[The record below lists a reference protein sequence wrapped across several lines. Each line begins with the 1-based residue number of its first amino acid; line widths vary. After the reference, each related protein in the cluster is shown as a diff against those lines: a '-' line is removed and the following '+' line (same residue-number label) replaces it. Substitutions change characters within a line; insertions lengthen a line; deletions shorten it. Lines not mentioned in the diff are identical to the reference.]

1 MSSHRILRVNENIK
15 QTLSMIIMR
24 EIEDPRIK
32 NNLVTITKVDT
43 AKDLKNAKVYFVC
56 LNEDK
61 QNEVLNGLN
70 SAKGVIFSYLKKQ
83 LRVAFV
89 STVFPKILW
98 GVGDI
103 QVKNSKLKQAYRVG
117 ANGECIFEVV
127 NDRRFIDNFKFGT
140 VITLDDIKKKVLSC
154 MQMVASDAVATLF
167 ADTTVSVFEVTAKTE
182 EVSAAIKKQLNEK
195 ELIKDMGIEV
205 NTLTAKIFVPE
216 EDMLMIKNAVNS
228 EGDSDEV

>member
-56 LNEDK
+56 LHENK

-83 LRVAFV
+83 LTIRYVPNLTFHY
-89 STVFPKILW
+89 
-98 GVGDI
+98 D
-103 QVKNSKLKQAYRVG
+103 KNLIETNKVL
-117 ANGECIFEVV
+117 
-127 NDRRFIDNFKFGT
+127 T
-140 VITLDDIKKKVLSC
+140 DIKNL
-154 MQMVASDAVATLF
+154 D
-167 ADTTVSVFEVTAKTE
+167 
-182 EVSAAIKKQLNEK
+182 I
-195 ELIKDMGIEV
+195 
-205 NTLTAKIFVPE
+205 PE
-216 EDMLMIKNAVNS
+216 EIPEEN
-228 EGDSDEV
+228 

>member
-1 MSSHRILRVNENIK
+1 MSKKILLKPYADENLIVQFCEPMELTKDVSITVPRQFKAYLYVDEKIEAVVKQCANERVFDLLN
-15 QTLSMIIMR
+15 
-24 EIEDPRIK
+24 
-32 NNLVTITKVDT
+32 
-43 AKDLKNAKVYFVC
+43 KDR
-56 LNEDK
+56 
-61 QNEVLNGLN
+61 
-70 SAKGVIFSYLKKQ
+70 SYLKKQ
-83 LRVAFV
+83 LQVAFV

-182 EVSAAIKKQLNEK
+182 EVSMAIKKQLNEK

-216 EDMLMIKNAVNS
+216 EDMLMIKNAVYS